1 MWVKNNFSVV
11 VYSSLFY
18 LMAGGLFIIVVV
30 NGCVDVVLFE
40 QTSAMAL
47 EHLELDDAQ
56 TNGRQ
61 LVHDVNP
68 VLDDVGRRRSDD
80 VIGIVE

>member
-30 NGCVDVVLFE
+30 NGCVVLFE
-40 QTSAMAL
+40 QASAMAL